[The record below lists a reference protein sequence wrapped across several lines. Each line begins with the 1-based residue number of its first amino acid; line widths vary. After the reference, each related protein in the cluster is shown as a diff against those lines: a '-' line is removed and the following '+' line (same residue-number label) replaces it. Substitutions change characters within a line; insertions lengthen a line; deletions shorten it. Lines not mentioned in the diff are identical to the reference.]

1 MLCCIC
7 VAELS
12 YLSPSLCWSLH
23 CGLHSW
29 SKTTHSICWHQLPW
43 QELKGVNKHCV
54 SKPGNRGKK
63 QLTSQSFGCAD
74 KQSQGAHTSEICGAW
89 AALPGKIAQGR
100 GKCANWATM
109 SAAHV
114 SVWPLHLWEHVGVA
128 WWQQWELKP
137 EIQGAELQNRRTD
150 FISTHTGQ
158 TERLQDEHASLSSS
172 VAAAAARAE
181 YVLSCN
187 QLETFKLHMSDEA
200 NSSYFT
206 GLMPLISNWTY
217 RPESGK
223 RQSNT
228 SWLPHLIYVAWYQS
242 CIRLSSQCVDLTLGT
257 NCSSCYT
264 LQL

>member
-1 MLCCIC
+1 M
-7 VAELS
+7 
-12 YLSPSLCWSLH
+12 CWQTVTRCTH
-23 CGLHSW
+23 KWDMW
-29 SKTTHSICWHQLPW
+29 S
-43 QELKGVNKHCV
+43 V
-54 SKPGNRGKK
+54 S
-63 QLTSQSFGCAD
+63 
-74 KQSQGAHTSEICGAW
+74 
-89 AALPGKIAQGR
+89 
-100 GKCANWATM
+100 
-109 SAAHV
+109 
-114 SVWPLHLWEHVGVA
+114 GVA
-128 WWQQWELKP
+128 WQDSPGEREMCKLSHHVSSSCVSLTTAP
-137 EIQGAELQNRRTD
+137 LGARGRGLGTTVGAQTRDPRCWVTNRRTD

-217 RPESGK
+217 RPESEQ